1 MPDTEVTADAAEF
14 LGAETVSDKPKVT
27 RRAKPNARA
36 KRTAAP
42 APAPV
47 REIAPA
53 AMQVAATGMPK
64 RVKIWLE
71 ENDDI
76 PPTGLP
82 LGHNGTSYIICP
94 GEEVEVPA
102 FLVEILDNAV
112 MAMPVKD
119 PQTQRVIGYRDRLRY
134 PYRKL

>member
-1 MPDTEVTADAAEF
+1 MPDTETTADAAEF
-14 LGAETVSDKPKVT
+14 LGDESVDAVD
-27 RRAKPNARA
+27 
-36 KRTAAP
+36 
-42 APAPV
+42 APV
-47 REIAPA
+47 AEAPKPIKARKVAPA

-94 GEEVEVPA
+94 GEPVEVPE
-102 FLVEILDNAV
+102 FLLEVLDHAV

-134 PYRKL
+134 PYRRL

>member
-1 MPDTEVTADAAEF
+1 MPDTEVSADAAEF
-14 LGAETVSDKPKVT
+14 LGEETVSEKPKPKV
-27 RRAKPNARA
+27 RA
-36 KRTAAP
+36 KRSAP
-42 APAPV
+42 A

-94 GEEVEVPA
+94 GEEVSVPEFLIEV
-102 FLVEILDNAV
+102 LDHAV

-134 PYRKL
+134 PYRRL